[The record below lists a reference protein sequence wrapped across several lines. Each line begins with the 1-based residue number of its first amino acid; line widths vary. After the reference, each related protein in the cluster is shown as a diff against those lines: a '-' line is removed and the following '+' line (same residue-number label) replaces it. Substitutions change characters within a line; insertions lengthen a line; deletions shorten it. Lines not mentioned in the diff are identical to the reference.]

1 MLIIDCTKYNSI
13 DQALKVFKNKATKT
27 NLVKELR
34 ERQTYLKPS
43 VIRRKEILGA
53 IYRESKANLWNK

>member
-13 DQALKVFKNKATKT
+13 DQALKVFKNKTTKT